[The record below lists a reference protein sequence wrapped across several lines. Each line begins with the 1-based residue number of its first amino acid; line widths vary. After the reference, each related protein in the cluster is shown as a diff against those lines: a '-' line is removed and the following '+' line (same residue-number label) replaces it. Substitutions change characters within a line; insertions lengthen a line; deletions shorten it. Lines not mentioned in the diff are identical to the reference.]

1 MLLRL
6 TSTCDWFLVVVQHP
20 EKCHL
25 QLSASPQS
33 FYSLL
38 TVASS
43 AILHEVD
50 QIFFFPAV
58 IKKYSFTVGRTS
70 PGRRKISLNSTRG
83 LKRRSHELLYLI
95 TDKIQGN
102 GTQPSADMPDS
113 THRVCWGDFLRAT
126 HRWSG
131 WLKVSARY
139 WFPAEKLLKVS
150 LLILAGWTRCR

>member
-20 EKCHL
+20 EKSHL

-50 QIFFFPAV
+50 QIFFFPSV
-58 IKKYSFTVGRTS
+58 IKKYSFTVGQTS
-70 PGRRKISLNSTRG
+70 PGRRKICRNSTRG
-83 LKRRSHELLYLI
+83 AFWSHRQIRKKMHSHYLLYLSRYAWFN
-95 TDKIQGN
+95 TSCVLGWFSK
-102 GTQPSADMPDS
+102 SH
-113 THRVCWGDFLRAT
+113 THMIRVIESVC
-126 HRWSG
+126 
-131 WLKVSARY
+131 
-139 WFPAEKLLKVS
+139 P
-150 LLILAGWTRCR
+150 LLISRREVAKSLAANPGRLNTL